1 MGGDAAQHLTSDAA
15 VIVEPAIRSSRF
27 PGLITGG
34 ADPLLGVVQ
43 VALHPRLITHLRDLA
58 AAADDDTL
66 PDALATLI
74 GHLTTTIES
83 YCGLHV
89 TVADHEWPVTITA
102 FTQDAAP
109 PVTSLR
115 LPLRLVSMLRSG
127 GSRIVFYAARPGALV
142 DLAADLSHVLGVPTT
157 TSTRGGGTAAL
168 DRDGTAEVRL
178 DGDLPPV
185 SLTSGIAGL
194 EELST
199 INRAIGVLI
208 GRGHALEGAREI
220 LRRGAAASGTDTH
233 QYAGRLLGR

>member
-1 MGGDAAQHLTSDAA
+1 M
-15 VIVEPAIRSSRF
+15 
-27 PGLITGG
+27 
-34 ADPLLGVVQ
+34 
-43 VALHPRLITHLRDLA
+43 ALHPRLITHLRDLA
-58 AAADDDTL
+58 AATDDDTL
-66 PDALATLI
+66 YDALATLVA
-74 GHLTTTIES
+74 HLTTTIES

-142 DLAADLSHVLGVPTT
+142 DLAADLGHVLGVPTT
-157 TSTRGGGTAAL
+157 TSARGGETAAL
-168 DRDGTAEVRL
+168 DRGDTAEVRL

-185 SLTSGIAGL
+185 SLASGIAGL

-208 GRGHALEGAREI
+208 GRGHELEGAREI

-233 QYAGRLLGR
+233 QYASRLLGR